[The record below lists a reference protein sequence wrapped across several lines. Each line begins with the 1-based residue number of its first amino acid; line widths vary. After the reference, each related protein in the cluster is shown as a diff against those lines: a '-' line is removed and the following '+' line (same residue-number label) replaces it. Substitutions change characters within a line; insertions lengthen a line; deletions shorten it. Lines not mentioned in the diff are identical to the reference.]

1 MLFRNEES
9 SLRLDIVNYEFPPD
23 GGDPTSDDRNWL
35 VLRATWNKEDGD
47 VVKDSNSCLLTHEL
61 QSMSAG
67 LKVLKAGIRDVYVS
81 DFQENFYFSVGAR
94 ALGDGTFE
102 VVVSF
107 YLPNTM
113 DCQHR
118 SGGRLHL
125 LYRSDR
131 TQREVCRA
139 QVLGRNRKG
148 DGGADRRTGPA
159 LRKIPGSDL
168 KNPGAPVGKKVN
180 RLEL

>member
-9 SLRLDIVNYEFPPD
+9 SLRLDIVNYGFPPD

-102 VVVSF
+102 VDDTAEITC
-107 YLPNTM
+107 TM
-113 DCQHR
+113 DQKEMEALI
-118 SGGRLHL
+118 GELDRLCEKFP
-125 LYRSDR
+125 DR
-131 TQREVCRA
+131 T
-139 QVLGRNRKG
+139 
-148 DGGADRRTGPA
+148 
-159 LRKIPGSDL
+159 
-168 KNPGAPVGKKVN
+168 
-180 RLEL
+180 

>member
-1 MLFRNEES
+1 MLFRNEEA
-9 SLRLDIVNYEFPPD
+9 SLQLDIVNYEFPDAAPGSED
-23 GGDPTSDDRNWL
+23 SQWL

-113 DCQHR
+113 D
-118 SGGRLHL
+118 G
-125 LYRSDR
+125 DD
-131 TQREVCRA
+131 TAEVDCT
-139 QVLGRNRKG
+139 L
-148 DGGADRRTGPA
+148 TGPELKA
-159 LRKIPGSDL
+159 VIEDLDKACARFPERK
-168 KNPGAPVGKKVN
+168 
-180 RLEL
+180 